1 MLSDYGKSAY
11 SSRQRS
17 RKTVAMLESVLLRE
31 GVVYSPTDPFAT
43 AMLVVGDRVAWVGGE
58 GAAQTHLDSADRVV
72 SLAGALVT
80 PAFVDAHVH
89 VLDSG
94 LADEGVDLVGCASL
108 AECLDRVARRARSR
122 PGEPILGHGWDE
134 RDWPEAR
141 PPTQAELDRA
151 AGAVV
156 SYLARVDGHS
166 AVVSTGLLAA
176 VPAIG
181 EAPGYANGL
190 VQREAHHL
198 ARRATRDTI
207 TPARRRALQWAT
219 LRRAAELGIGAI
231 HEIAAPHIAGSE
243 DLRGVLS
250 LADSEHSPAVVGYWG
265 ATGAGVALA
274 GELGCAGAAGD
285 LNIDGSLGSR
295 TARLSTPYADAPAD
309 RGYLYLDP
317 DRSTEHVV
325 ACTRAGLQAGFHCI
339 GDEAVQIAVAAMT
352 RAAERCGLDAVIAAR
367 HRLEHVAMIGPDL
380 VDQMARLGVVASV
393 QPRFDEYWGGDHG
406 MYAARL
412 GVERAREMNPFAAM
426 ARAGVV
432 LALGSDSPVTPLGGW
447 EMVRAAA
454 YHRTPEHRLSVRGA
468 FAAATRGGW
477 RAARVDDAGA
487 LAPGMLATYAV
498 WDVPGELVVTAPD
511 ERVAAWSTDP
521 RSGVPGLPELAEG
534 AALPVCLQTVVRGQT
549 VFERDS

>member
-1 MLSDYGKSAY
+1 MP
-11 SSRQRS
+11 
-17 RKTVAMLESVLLRE
+17 ESVLLHD

-58 GAAQTHLDSADRVV
+58 GAAQTHVDSADWVV
-72 SLAGALVT
+72 GLGGALVT

-89 VLDSG
+89 VLESG
-94 LADEGVDLVGCASL
+94 LAQESVDLIGCASL
-108 AECLDRVARRARSR
+108 VECLDRVARHARSR
-122 PGEPILGHGWDE
+122 PGEPILGRGWDE
-134 RDWPEAR
+134 RSWPEAR
-141 PPTQAELDRA
+141 PPTRAELDRA
-151 AGAVV
+151 AGSVV
-156 SYLARVDGHS
+156 AYLARVDAHS
-166 AVVSTGLLAA
+166 AVVSTGLLAE
-176 VPAIG
+176 VPAIVD
-181 EAPGYANGL
+181 APGFADGL
-190 VQREAHHL
+190 VRREAHHL

-207 TPARRRALQWAT
+207 TPDRRRTLQRAT

-250 LADSEHSPAVVGYWG
+250 LADSANSPTVVGYWG

-285 LNIDGSLGSR
+285 LNIDGSLGSH
-295 TARLSTPYADAPAD
+295 TARLSTAYADAPAD

-317 DRSTEHVV
+317 DESAEHVV

-339 GDEAVQIAVAAMT
+339 GDEAVHMAVGAMS

-367 HRLEHVAMIGPDL
+367 HRLEHVEMIGPDL
-380 VDQMARLGVVASV
+380 VGEMARLGVVASV
-393 QPRFDEYWGGDHG
+393 QPRFDEYWGGDDG

-412 GVERAREMNPFAAM
+412 GIERARAMNPFAAM

-454 YHRTPEHRLSVRGA
+454 YHRTPEHSLSVRGA

-477 RAARVDDAGA
+477 RAARVDDAGV
-487 LAPGMLATYAV
+487 LAPGMMATYAV

-521 RSGVPGLPELAEG
+521 RSGVPGLPELAAD
-534 AALPVCLQTVVRGQT
+534 AALPVCRQTVVRGRT